1 MLVIQSIALAAHSN
15 MKVAKK
21 RKKTKVT
28 RAEKCLKTH
37 FSTSNFSQISIDNE
51 NINSLCK
58 CQRFMRSLLW
68 NIRLHSTSFVP
79 AINQRL
85 LNQDSSHRCCLQAAW
100 KISSVS
106 LLSSSSKIRLTRKEK
121 NLWMS
126 RKNYRGT
133 FSPHDCVMLVTNYT
147 FPKFGWIPLSLPFS
161 VYKHIKITIHR
172 GR

>member
-1 MLVIQSIALAAHSN
+1 MLVIQSTALAAHNN

-21 RKKTKVT
+21 RKKIKAT

-37 FSTSNFSQISIDNE
+37 VSTSNFSQISIDNE
-51 NINSLCK
+51 NINSLRK

-79 AINQRL
+79 AINQGL

-106 LLSSSSKIRLTRKEK
+106 LLSSSSIHLTRKEK
-121 NLWMS
+121 KSVKVLKELSGCIYFLIIVWCSWQITLFLNLGEYPFP
-126 RKNYRGT
+126 YR
-133 FSPHDCVMLVTNYT
+133 FQYIS
-147 FPKFGWIPLSLPFS
+147 I
-161 VYKHIKITIHR
+161 
-172 GR
+172 